1 MIKILRKFAFSTKK
15 DYYKI
20 LDITKDADNEEIK
33 NAYIKLAKLF
43 HPDVRTDASQYQNQE
58 KFKDIAEAYAVLS
71 IKESKLSYDILN

>member
-20 LDITKDADNEEIK
+20 LDISKDADNEEIK

-43 HPDVRTDASQYQNQE
+43 VEYGANTNHH
-58 KFKDIAEAYAVLS
+58 
-71 IKESKLSYDILN
+71 